1 MTTAAQWA
9 KGCVLTWAGNPIA
22 ELTAITP
29 PVPTAAMLPASSHD
43 SPSGIDEF
51 VYGMINSGKLTVA
64 GHFIVGDTNGQIALM
79 SAQKSRTIGAVVL
92 TFPAAMGAS
101 LSFNALIESVGPSA
115 ANHDGVAGFT
125 ATLQVTGD
133 AVFAATPSNNI
144 TVLAMSNVTLTPAF
158 DAATYDYIGN
168 GTAATT
174 AITATFAAG
183 TCDLYRAG
191 ALVASLTSTV
201 ASAAQSLGDVG
212 DLTIFQL
219 KVKETGK
226 TEKIYTIRVGRDS

>member
-1 MTTAAQWA
+1 MTAAQWA
-9 KGCVLTWAGNPIA
+9 KGCVLTWAGNPVA
-22 ELTAITP
+22 ELTDIGL
-29 PVPTAAMLPASSHD
+29 PVPVATMILASSHD
-43 SPSGIDEF
+43 SPSGFEEF
-51 VYGMINSGKLTVA
+51 VYGMINAGKLTVA
-64 GHFIVGDTNGQIALM
+64 GAFIVGDTNGQRALM
-79 SAQKSRTIGAVVL
+79 AAQAARTTGAVVL

-101 LSFNALIESVGPSA
+101 ISFNALIESVGPA
-115 ANHDGVAGFT
+115 GANHNALATFA
-125 ATLQVTGD
+125 ATLQVTG
-133 AVFAATPSNNI
+133 VPTFAATPSNNI

-158 DAATYDYIGN
+158 DAATYDYIGA

-183 TCDLYRAG
+183 TCELYRAG
-191 ALVASLTSTV
+191 VLVASLTSTV